1 MKVVILS
8 GAGISKESGIDTFRD
23 SAGDGLWNNHK
34 IEDVATPKGWAK
46 DPQKVND
53 FYNER
58 RIVVLNAKP
67 NDAHIRIADE
77 EDNFDIQIIT
87 QNVDDLHERAGST
100 NVMHIHG
107 EILKARSSN
116 SDYDW
121 MGMSHSEKINN
132 PKLYDVGRE
141 GLNYYR
147 DYASDGFPL
156 RPAVV
161 WFGES
166 LSKLT
171 DAIDIARTADIL
183 IVVGTSLNVY
193 PAANLIY
200 DVPDHCKCYVVDP
213 AIDYIDDRFTVYKE
227 NATTGIARLFDD
239 LADDILIDSL

>member
-23 SAGDGLWNNHK
+23 SAGDGLWNSHK

-58 RIVVLNAKP
+58 RIVVLNAEP
-67 NDAHIRIADE
+67 NEAHIRIADE
-77 EDNFDIQIIT
+77 EDHFDIQIIT

-100 NVMHIHG
+100 NVLHIHG

-166 LSKLT
+166 ISKLA
-171 DAIDIARTADIL
+171 DAIDITRTADIL

-193 PAANLIY
+193 PSANLIY

-239 LADDILIDSL
+239 LAEEVKS